1 MAEDPER
8 QTRRIALSKEQ
19 AKLAQAQEWLRSVHP
34 QDDGDEEMMESEATL
49 GENDMYDDA

>member
-8 QTRRIALSKEQ
+8 QTRRIALSKER

-34 QDDGDEEMMESEATL
+34 QDDDDEEMMESE
-49 GENDMYDDA
+49 NDFYDDA